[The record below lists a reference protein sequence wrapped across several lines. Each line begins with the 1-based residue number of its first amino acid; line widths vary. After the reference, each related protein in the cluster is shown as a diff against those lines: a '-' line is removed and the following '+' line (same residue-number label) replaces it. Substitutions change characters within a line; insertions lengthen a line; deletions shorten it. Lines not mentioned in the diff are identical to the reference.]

1 MLQRTLCKQAE
12 VDAGGTRCHGNR
24 SWLFRISCSGLS
36 LLLRPHAVHAPV
48 PSCRRPVLWRRRP
61 RVILSK
67 ALCCPASNNQWHP
80 SSVSS
85 LTRVWAHKSQY
96 SASASWEL
104 LYCAQISNHRHP
116 SAVVLPQPSSSNTP
130 YASGIRS
137 QTLLR
142 PDLHGILDLLALHP
156 LPDHGCFLFLHP
168 SSPHQRPCLLARSGC
183 EPRFSLFDPSRSTSY
198 LDCWLV
204 ISPCPAR

>member
-1 MLQRTLCKQAE
+1 MLVVPGAMET
-12 VDAGGTRCHGNR
+12 GPG
-24 SWLFRISCSGLS
+24 CSGS
-36 LLLRPHAVHAPV
+36 HAVGSPY
-48 PSCRRPVLWRRRP
+48 CRGRM
-61 RVILSK
+61 LSTPLYRAVD
-67 ALCCPASNNQWHP
+67 ALCCGGEGPVSYCQRPCAVLPATINGALP
-80 SSVSS
+80 
-85 LTRVWAHKSQY
+85 L
-96 SASASWEL
+96 SALSHMRGP
-104 LYCAQISNHRHP
+104 IKVNTRHP
-116 SAVVLPQPSSSNTP
+116 QAGSCCIVHRYQTTGTHPPWSCHNHLPPTP

-183 EPRFSLFDPSRSTSY
+183 EPRFSLFHPSRSTSY